1 MKIPSPLP
9 EAGFAVPLRAAF
21 QVLRRWPLMGVASN
35 NLNPSLTLH
44 SDTIEYKVLKSKRR
58 SYADIATIDAR
69 QWIGGHDIIF
79 HWRDAFFA
87 TRMNLARP
95 ELLVELLS
103 FFSNRGCKLSAR
115 GWQLIAGA
123 ASEPSIEK
131 SDEAKELSNG

>member
-44 SDTIEYKVLKSKRR
+44 SDTIEYKVLKTRQR
-58 SYADIATIDAR
+58 SYAEIETIDAR
-69 QWIGGHDIIF
+69 LWMGGHDVVF
-79 HWRDAFFA
+79 HWRAAFFA

-95 ELLVELLS
+95 EMLLDLLS

-115 GWQLIAGA
+115 AWQLIADAAGA
-123 ASEPSIEK
+123 ESIEK

>member
-1 MKIPSPLP
+1 MTIPLP
-9 EAGFAVPLRAAF
+9 LPKTGFAVPLRGAF
-21 QVLRRWPLMGVASN
+21 QVLRRWPLIGVASN
-35 NLNPSLTLH
+35 NLNPSLTLY
-44 SDTIEYKVLKSKRR
+44 SETIGYNVLKPKRR
-58 SYADIATIDAR
+58 SYADVETIDAR

-95 ELLVELLS
+95 ELLLELLI

-115 GWQLIAGA
+115 GCQLL
-123 ASEPSIEK
+123 ASAVGTGSLEK